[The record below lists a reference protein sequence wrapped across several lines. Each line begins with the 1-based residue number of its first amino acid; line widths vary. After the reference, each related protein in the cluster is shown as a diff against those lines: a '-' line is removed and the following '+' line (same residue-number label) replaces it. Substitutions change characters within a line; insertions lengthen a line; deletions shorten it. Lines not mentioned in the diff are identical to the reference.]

1 MIAAVFFFQ
10 AEDGI
15 RDVAV
20 TGVQTCALPIFG
32 VADVSGARNP
42 DYLIVELTL
51 WCVTVSRAAGNRT
64 SGEQCPLG
72 LFRAARE
79 LLQTPFRR
87 RQNSPFACKP
97 SLCGSGHRAERDQAL
112 LHDGER

>member
-1 MIAAVFFFQ
+1 MS
-10 AEDGI
+10 
-15 RDVAV
+15 
-20 TGVQTCALPIFG
+20 LG

-97 SLCGSGHRAERDQAL
+97 SLCGSGHRAERRSEEHTSELQSHSDLVCRL
-112 LHDGER
+112 LLEKKK

>member
-1 MIAAVFFFQ
+1 MEQRRVGNGGPQVSAI
-10 AEDGI
+10 GL
-15 RDVAV
+15 
-20 TGVQTCALPIFG
+20 GCMSLG